1 MAPKPES
8 VKVITDWLSKTNI
21 KANVISPSGDMLRV
35 NVSVQTAN
43 ALLAANYTEFKD
55 QTTDQTI
62 VRTLSYSLPVEV
74 QKHLQFIYPTTQY
87 VGAPRYCSCTLLTR

>member
-21 KANVISPSGDMLRV
+21 KVNVISPSGDMLRV